1 MIEDWY
7 GGFSFKLK
15 TRVMAQV
22 FNIVFIENWYETFA
36 NAFVKFHYLDAEGF
50 STSERRAMSLMY
62 ASNFIAHPDTSSMS
76 TFAEARVSFLSEL

>member
-1 MIEDWY
+1 M
-7 GGFSFKLK
+7 KL
-15 TRVMAQV
+15 
-22 FNIVFIENWYETFA
+22 FA

-76 TFAEARVSFLSEL
+76 TFAEARVSFYLNYKTSIDGIMINQTRGGTRAICN